1 MLVACVILA
10 CLAGEP
16 AAHAAQR
23 AMQLVKSKHYLI
35 HSDLDDAQIY
45 ELGTR
50 MEAMYGEYSRRL
62 ADFDLHEDRKPL
74 DVYLFDRK
82 QDYMEFTGGQY
93 ENTGGVFM
101 PAWNQLAAYLEGQR
115 DTLRR
120 TLQHE
125 AFHQFAQK
133 ALRGNMPIWLNE
145 GMAQLFEEAIWTG
158 DAFLMGQVPPR
169 RVRQLQLDLKDDKLL
184 PLKQLMSMTG
194 ESWSHNLTGNA
205 SLGST
210 QYNQSWAIVHYMA
223 YGERGANGAKLVALL
238 QALRKG
244 KDQED
249 AFRDAFGPLAGFKAA
264 FEKYATQLESTPE
277 AELID
282 RHEALADLLAKLAAK
297 GKRFSTVSEFRR
309 NAEASKYKLQYWRGQ
324 VSWDAEPAEYFRDA
338 QGRPFAADE
347 MYLEDR
353 KGAPLPDLVLRHPA
367 YRIGLRARFYER
379 GDEIEQEVVVEG
391 RHAGATA
398 TIER

>member
-1 MLVACVILA
+1 
-10 CLAGEP
+10 
-16 AAHAAQR
+16 
-23 AMQLVKSKHYLI
+23 
-35 HSDLDDAQIY
+35 
-45 ELGTR
+45 
-50 MEAMYGEYSRRL
+50 
-62 ADFDLHEDRKPL
+62 
-74 DVYLFDRK
+74 
-82 QDYMEFTGGQY
+82 
-93 ENTGGVFM
+93 M